1 MKKRFLWIMVMVL
14 WSNVGLAK
22 PTVIVCELKK
32 YIVRENE
39 KIDEVQI
46 PLNKVDSTYLNKE
59 TLTFDFEKKVF
70 LGTSMG
76 WNGANMYHLD
86 SNEAYFKEVE
96 EAFIH
101 EVRLNRRTGE
111 LKVQTRLNPTFKI
124 RDSSIGFFQTLIYDC
139 VKEEK
144 KF

>member
-76 WNGANMYHLD
+76 WNGANVYHLD

-96 EAFIH
+96 EVFIY
-101 EVRLNRRTGE
+101 EVKLNRLTGE
-111 LKVQTRLNPTFKI
+111 LKVITRINPEFK
-124 RDSSIGFFQTLIYDC
+124 SSLFYQTLIYNC
-139 VKEEK
+139 VKEGK

>member
-1 MKKRFLWIMVMVL
+1 MKRFLWIMVMVL

-76 WNGANMYHLD
+76 WNGANMFHLD
-86 SNEAYFKEVE
+86 SNEAYFKDVE
-96 EAFIH
+96 EAFIT
-101 EVRLNRRTGE
+101 EVKLNRLTGE
-111 LKVQTRLNPTFKI
+111 LKVITRINPEFK
-124 RDSSIGFFQTLIYDC
+124 SSLFYQTLIYNC
-139 VKEEK
+139 AKEGK

>member
-1 MKKRFLWIMVMVL
+1 MKKLLWIMVMVL

-76 WNGANMYHLD
+76 WNGANMFHLD
-86 SNEAYFKEVE
+86 SNEAYFKDVE
-96 EAFIH
+96 EAFIT
-101 EVRLNRRTGE
+101 EVKLNRLTGE
-111 LKVQTRLNPTFKI
+111 LKVITRINPEFK
-124 RDSSIGFFQTLIYDC
+124 SSLFYQTLIYVC

>member
-1 MKKRFLWIMVMVL
+1 MVL

-32 YIVRENE
+32 YIVRENAF
-39 KIDEVQI
+39 KDEVQT
-46 PLNKVDSTYLNKE
+46 PLNKVDSTYLSKE

-76 WNGANMYHLD
+76 WNGANMFHLD
-86 SNEAYFKEVE
+86 SNEAYFKDVE
-96 EAFIH
+96 EAFIT
-101 EVRLNRRTGE
+101 EVKLNRLTGE
-111 LKVQTRLNPTFKI
+111 LKVITRINPEFK
-124 RDSSIGFFQTLIYDC
+124 SSSFYRTLIYDC
-139 VKEEK
+139 VKEGK

>member
-1 MKKRFLWIMVMVL
+1 MVMVL

-46 PLNKVDSTYLNKE
+46 PLNKVDSIYLNKE

-76 WNGANMYHLD
+76 WNGANMFHLD

-96 EAFIH
+96 EAFIT
-101 EVRLNRRTGE
+101 EVKLNRLTGE
-111 LKVQTRLNPTFKI
+111 LKVITRINPEFK
-124 RDSSIGFFQTLIYDC
+124 SSSFYRTLIYDC
-139 VKEEK
+139 VKEGK

>member
-1 MKKRFLWIMVMVL
+1 MVMVL

-76 WNGANMYHLD
+76 WNGANMFHLD
-86 SNEAYFKEVE
+86 SNEAYFKDVE
-96 EAFIH
+96 EAFIT
-101 EVRLNRRTGE
+101 EVKLNRLTGE
-111 LKVQTRLNPTFKI
+111 LKVITRINPEFK
-124 RDSSIGFFQTLIYDC
+124 SSLFYQTLIYDC
-139 VKEEK
+139 VKEGK

>member
-1 MKKRFLWIMVMVL
+1 MVMVL

-46 PLNKVDSTYLNKE
+46 PLNKVDSIYLNKE

-76 WNGANMYHLD
+76 WNGANMYHL
-86 SNEAYFKEVE
+86 SPNEAYFKKVE
-96 EAFIH
+96 EAFVY
-101 EVRLNRRTGE
+101 EVKLNRITGE
-111 LKVQTRLNPTFKI
+111 LKVITRINPEFK
-124 RDSSIGFFQTLIYDC
+124 SSLFYQTLIYDC
-139 VKEEK
+139 VKEGK

>member
-32 YIVRENE
+32 YIVRENA

-76 WNGANMYHLD
+76 WNGANMFHLD

-96 EAFIH
+96 EAFIT
-101 EVRLNRRTGE
+101 EVKLNRLTGE
-111 LKVQTRLNPTFKI
+111 LKVITRINPEFK
-124 RDSSIGFFQTLIYDC
+124 SSLFYQTLIYNC
-139 VKEEK
+139 VKEGK

>member
-1 MKKRFLWIMVMVL
+1 MTKRFLWIMVMVL

-76 WNGANMYHLD
+76 WNGANMFHLD
-86 SNEAYFKEVE
+86 SNEAYFKDVE
-96 EAFIH
+96 EAFIT
-101 EVRLNRRTGE
+101 EVKLNRLTGE
-111 LKVQTRLNPTFKI
+111 LKVITRINPEFK
-124 RDSSIGFFQTLIYDC
+124 SSLFYQTLIYNC
-139 VKEEK
+139 AKEGK

>member
-1 MKKRFLWIMVMVL
+1 MKRFLMILVMVS

-76 WNGANMYHLD
+76 WNGANMVHLD
-86 SNEAYFKEVE
+86 SNEAYFKDVE
-96 EAFIH
+96 EAFIT
-101 EVRLNRRTGE
+101 EVKLNRLTGE
-111 LKVQTRLNPTFKI
+111 LKVITRINPEFK
-124 RDSSIGFFQTLIYDC
+124 SSLFYQTLIYDC
-139 VKEEK
+139 VKEGK